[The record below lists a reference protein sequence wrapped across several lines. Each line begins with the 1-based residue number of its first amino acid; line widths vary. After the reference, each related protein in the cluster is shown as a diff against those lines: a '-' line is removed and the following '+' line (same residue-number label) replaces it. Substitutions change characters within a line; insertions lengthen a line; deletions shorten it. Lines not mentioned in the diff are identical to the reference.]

1 MRDMVFTDF
10 TKAMNEN
17 AVTESLPHSV
27 EASDI
32 VINWKTEAQ
41 II

>member
-1 MRDMVFTDF
+1 MRDMVFTDC